1 MVFALAGAR
10 TEESMSNGES
20 SRERGQHNPA
30 LASKTVFDE
39 RRVTAWIGTALIVQ
53 GKVISAQDLTI
64 DGRVEGTIELGDHG
78 LTIGQGAEIKADLVA
93 KTISISGSVTGNVT
107 ATDRVDLRA
116 TGSVDG
122 NIVAPRFAMAEG
134 AVIKGKVDA
143 NRKSTTKGNSDKT
156 AADSEK
162 G

>member
-1 MVFALAGAR
+1 
-10 TEESMSNGES
+10 MSNGES

-30 LASKTVFDE
+30 PASKTAFDE

-64 DGRVEGTIELGDHG
+64 DGKVEGTIELGDHG

-93 KTISISGSVTGNVT
+93 KTISISGAVTGNVT

-143 NRKSTTKGNSDKT
+143 NRKSTAKRNNDET
-156 AADSEK
+156 AADGEK